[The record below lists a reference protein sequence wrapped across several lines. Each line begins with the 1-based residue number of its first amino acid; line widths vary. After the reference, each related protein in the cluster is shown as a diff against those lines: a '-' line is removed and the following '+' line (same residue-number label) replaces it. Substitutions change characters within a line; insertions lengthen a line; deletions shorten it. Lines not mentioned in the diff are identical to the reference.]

1 MRVLSLWHLMGWPHT
16 PPPAPVTCVQEV
28 EGLLAAAAVG
38 ATAGLTGLREELQG
52 RLLAQDSNMASE
64 RK

>member
-1 MRVLSLWHLMGWPHT
+1 MGWPHT